1 MMRLFLIRPVIVLLT
16 FAIIASCEKATNS
29 AESYPISNIDFA
41 FFQASNKLY
50 VSAQALKGYQGTS
63 LDSILVLWNGTSATN
78 TADTIRLLDDGTVGD
93 MISKDGIISRKISN
107 TSSTIKNV
115 IPFTAND
122 SVFLSI
128 LGLYSGKK
136 LTVSSTFLLGNI
148 RPKLG
153 TVFVPGTVMRPIDNS
168 DDNVTNTVEF
178 SVTASVSDPNGL
190 DDIKRVFFRSYH
202 VGLDSMMY
210 DGNPIF
216 LYDDGTGVD
225 GSGDLQK
232 GDGTFTRTISITEDA
247 NTGTYHW
254 SFEAQDLSN
263 AYSEMV
269 KKVLVVQ

>member
-1 MMRLFLIRPVIVLLT
+1 MRLFLIKPVIVLLT
-16 FAIIASCEKATNS
+16 FAFIASCEKVTNS
-29 AESYPISNIDFA
+29 EESYPISNIDFA

-93 MISKDGIISRKISN
+93 MISKDGIFSRKISN
-107 TSSTIKNV
+107 TIPTIKNV

-136 LTVSSTFLLGNI
+136 LTLSSTFLLGNI

-153 TVFVPGTVMRPIDNS
+153 NIFVPDTVMRPIANS
-168 DDNVTNTVEF
+168 DPNVTNTVKF

-232 GDGTFTRTISITEDA
+232 GDGSFTRTISMTENA
-247 NTGTYHW
+247 TTGTYHW

-269 KKVLVVQ
+269 KKILVVK

>member
-1 MMRLFLIRPVIVLLT
+1 MRLFLIKPVIVLLT
-16 FAIIASCEKATNS
+16 FAFIASCEKATNS

-93 MISKDGIISRKISN
+93 MISKDGIFSRKISN

-153 TVFVPGTVMRPIDNS
+153 NIFVPDTVMRPIANS
-168 DDNVTNTVEF
+168 DPNVTNTVKF

-232 GDGTFTRTISITEDA
+232 GDGSFTRTISMTENA
-247 NTGTYHW
+247 TTGTYHW

-269 KKVLVVQ
+269 KKILVVK

>member
-1 MMRLFLIRPVIVLLT
+1 MRLFLIKPVIVLLT
-16 FAIIASCEKATNS
+16 FAFIASCEKATNS

-93 MISKDGIISRKISN
+93 MISKDGIFSRKISN
-107 TSSTIKNV
+107 TSSTINNV

-153 TVFVPGTVMRPIDNS
+153 NIFVPDTVMRPIANS
-168 DDNVTNTVEF
+168 DPNVTNTVKF

-232 GDGTFTRTISITEDA
+232 GDGSFTRTISMTENA
-247 NTGTYHW
+247 TTGTYHW

-263 AYSEMV
+263 VYSEMV